1 MIVRAADLPEV
12 LPMPAAPELSPRDA
26 LGERYAADL
35 LAAFQAIRET
45 SGHVVAHLEANG
57 DALVLL
63 AQVQQ
68 FDAQVP
74 CSAALRRSGR
84 LTRRWRPCAGRG

>member
-1 MIVRAADLPEV
+1 MIVRAADLPEA
-12 LPMPAAPELSPRDA
+12 LPLPAVPELSPRDQ

-35 LAAFQAIRET
+35 LAAFRAIYET
-45 SGHVVAHLEANG
+45 SSHVVAHLEANG

-68 FDAQVP
+68 FDAQVKAVG
-74 CSAALRRSGR
+74 AALMG
-84 LTRRWRPCAGRG
+84 LGCVAACDGCA